1 MGILW
6 MRIGM
11 ALCRFRVSITRW
23 TKASG
28 RASFSPERIERC
40 ARLVADVAGYAAD
53 ALNKAQGEY
62 SPKVL
67 INTAAEGCLQ
77 CHAQGKQAPDEP
89 EVVGRMTCTTCHN
102 PPHQPRK

>member
-1 MGILW
+1 
-6 MRIGM
+6 
-11 ALCRFRVSITRW
+11 
-23 TKASG
+23 
-28 RASFSPERIERC
+28 
-40 ARLVADVAGYAAD
+40 
-53 ALNKAQGEY
+53 
-62 SPKVL
+62 VL